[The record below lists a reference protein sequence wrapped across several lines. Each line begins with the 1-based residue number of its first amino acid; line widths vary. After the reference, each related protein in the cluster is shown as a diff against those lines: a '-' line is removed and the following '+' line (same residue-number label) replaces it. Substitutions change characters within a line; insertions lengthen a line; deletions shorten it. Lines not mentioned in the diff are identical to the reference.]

1 MSYNKLNIEPYNFI
15 EITVKELKT
24 GDILLFNEK
33 PNNYMFKCFTRIIKY
48 WTKSKYSHCAY
59 VLKDPFGLKGVYI
72 WESSY
77 HKNIYDPLDHKNKF
91 GVQIT
96 PLSYYLEKYP
106 GKVDIYV
113 RVRNNEKF
121 KKNFL
126 EKIQEVVNQ
135 KPYDYNIFDWISI
148 IVGYKKQRTTKRFWC
163 SALVSYILCE
173 NGDIDSDTDW
183 TMTTAKDLSSKYNTC
198 IKWNTTYSEDKLL
211 GNY

>member
-1 MSYNKLNIEPYNFI
+1 MDN
-15 EITVKELKT
+15 
-24 GDILLFNEK
+24 
-33 PNNYMFKCFTRIIKY
+33 
-48 WTKSKYSHCAY
+48 
-59 VLKDPFGLKGVYI
+59 
-72 WESSY
+72 
-77 HKNIYDPLDHKNKF
+77 KNKF

-126 EKIQEVVNQ
+126 EKIQDVVNQ